1 MLESIQGSLAV
12 NSLMT
17 GREEVVA
24 LDRGEDPTAV
34 QEEIRDLE
42 INQVPVLDNGDVIGL
57 MIADTKNRALPE
69 DGSYEPIAPKWLVSA
84 DTSIRR
90 LIDILDDERHPAR
103 FIFQENEV
111 VGLVTYADLNDA
123 VARTALYLLISRL
136 EIKLARL
143 LRQHEKDSWAYVQ
156 HLSERRQ
163 NRFAK
168 LKEEMTE
175 KDVAHDPIE
184 HFNLSDI
191 FRAVRNEQAL
201 REELGFPSKNKFDGA
216 TSGIIDMRNDV
227 AHSVKL
233 VVDDIDGIAAVNR
246 RCGRIE
252 ELLSR
257 APSYPVQRAP

>member
-1 MLESIQGSLAV
+1 MLESVQGSLAV
-12 NSLMT
+12 NALMT
-17 GREEVVA
+17 GREELVT
-24 LDRGEDPTAV
+24 LDRGEDPSAV

-42 INQVPVLDNGDVIGL
+42 INQVPVLDNGDVVGL
-57 MIADTKNRALPE
+57 MIADPKNRTLPE

-156 HLSERRQ
+156 HLSEGRQ
-163 NRFAK
+163 GKFAK

-184 HFNLSDI
+184 HFNLSDV

-216 TSGIIDMRNDV
+216 KSGINDMRHDV
-227 AHSVKL
+227 AHSVRL
-233 VVDDIDGIAAVNR
+233 VVEDVDGIASVNR
-246 RCGRIE
+246 RCRRME
-252 ELLSR
+252 ELLER
-257 APSYPVQRAP
+257 TPEYPPQNAP